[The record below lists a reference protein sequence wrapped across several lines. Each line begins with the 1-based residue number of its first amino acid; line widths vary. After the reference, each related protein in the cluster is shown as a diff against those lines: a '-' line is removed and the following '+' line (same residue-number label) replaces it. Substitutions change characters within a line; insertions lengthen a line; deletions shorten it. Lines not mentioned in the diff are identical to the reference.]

1 MKSSKSI
8 ALVALGLTAGLVLG
22 SVGVSFAATETT
34 STNPVVCA
42 GAKMGQSIRDAG
54 GRLVD
59 IVAELTGLSA
69 DEVQAE
75 RAAGKSAADIAEAN
89 GSSAEEVVSAALEAR
104 KALLDERV
112 ADGTLTQ
119 EQADLMYDRMSERL
133 TERVNTDETGRPSWA
148 GQGGGIGGGRG
159 GRGGMRG
166 QGACGNCT
174 VTQ

>member
-1 MKSSKSI
+1 MKHSKSI
-8 ALVALGLTAGLVLG
+8 ALVALGLTAGLVFG
-22 SVGVSFAATETT
+22 SVGASYAATDPATA
-34 STNPVVCA
+34 NPVVGA
-42 GAKMGQSIRDAG
+42 GMRMGQAIRDAG

-89 GSSAEEVVSAALEAR
+89 GSSAEEVVSAALETR
-104 KALLDERV
+104 KTPLDERV

-133 TERVNTDETGRPSWA
+133 TERVSTDETGRPSW
-148 GQGGGIGGGRG
+148 GGMGGGRG
-159 GRGGMRG
+159 GRSGN
-166 QGACGNCT
+166 GACDGSCT